1 MSELREAMQGAFDAV
16 PVHGLIGLRV
26 VAAGDDGPAIMEI
39 PLAPEALG
47 ATGQLHGG
55 VIALLC
61 DVACAVAASSASTY
75 DHQVHALVTADL
87 HVRYL
92 SAATGDC
99 VRTTATV
106 VKAGR
111 ALVVVEGRVTDGAD
125 RLVAIAD
132 FSATLVPRRE
142 PLPGP

>member
-1 MSELREAMQGAFDAV
+1 MSELRDAMQAAFDAV
-16 PVHGLIGLRV
+16 PVHGLLGLVV
-26 VAAGDDGPAIMEI
+26 VAAGDDGPAVMEI
-39 PLAPEALG
+39 PLGPAALG

-55 VIALLC
+55 VIALMC
-61 DVACAVAASSASTY
+61 DVTCAVAASSASTY

-92 SAATGDC
+92 AAATGDR
-99 VRTTATV
+99 VRVEASV

-111 ALVVVEGRVTDGAD
+111 ALVVVEGRVTDGAG

-142 PLPGP
+142 PLT

>member
-1 MSELREAMQGAFDAV
+1 MSELRDAMQAAFDAV
-16 PVHGLIGLRV
+16 PVQALVGMQV
-26 VAAGDDGPAIMEI
+26 VAAGDDGPTIMEI
-39 PLAPEALG
+39 PLGPNALG

-75 DHQVHALVTADL
+75 DPTVHALVSADL

-92 SAATGDC
+92 GAARGDR
-99 VRTTATV
+99 VRVEASV

-111 ALVVVEGRVTDGAD
+111 ALVVVEGKVTDAED
-125 RLVAIAD
+125 RLIAIAD
-132 FSATLVPRRE
+132 LSATLIPRRE
-142 PLPGP
+142 PLG